1 MLSENCS
8 SILRQLSTSLN
19 ELKSSIALELKLL
32 HSQEF
37 MKIFPLP
44 HYFKISTLPSV
55 ASAIQ
60 TNDLSQDMILQQ
72 DNATPNKIHQTQE
85 LQQ

>member
-1 MLSENCS
+1 M
-8 SILRQLSTSLN
+8 
-19 ELKSSIALELKLL
+19 KLFL
-32 HSQEF
+32 
-37 MKIFPLP
+37 LP

-72 DNATPNKIHQTQE
+72 DNATPNKMHQTQK